1 MTEPNNEME
10 LVNETTIDLEPTTLE
25 VTPTLEGDALESNEF
40 EASQEAL
47 QTKRIQE
54 IVKKA
59 LTQAFAEAKQ
69 SAGEFR
75 TITKETL
82 TEVAATMQAEDPSTQ
97 HSADQTSSAPSSS
110 SSVKSI
116 LAAVFKALK
125 SEFSTFA
132 QRQSVELKQQT
143 SNWDAKLEQQ
153 YGDRYTSR
161 KQQAKDAAAWYTK
174 TANQAQTIK
183 PSPFERKQAEM
194 GETFG
199 ESGTRF
205 AQKEQQIKQ
214 QIKQRLQTLAAKF

>member
-10 LVNETTIDLEPTTLE
+10 LVNETTTTDLEPMTLE
-25 VTPTLEGDALESNEF
+25 VTPTLEGEDVETDQA
-40 EASQEAL
+40 AL
-47 QTKRIQE
+47 QTQRIQA

-59 LTQAFAEAKQ
+59 LTQAFAEVKQ

-82 TEVAATMQAEDPSTQ
+82 TEVAATMQAEDQPTQ
-97 HSADQTSSAPSSS
+97 NGFDQNSDQNSSAPSSS
-110 SSVKSI
+110 SNIKSI

-125 SEFSTFA
+125 LEFLTFA

-174 TANQAQTIK
+174 TASQAQTIK

>member
-1 MTEPNNEME
+1 
-10 LVNETTIDLEPTTLE
+10 LEPTTLD
-25 VTPTLEGDALESNEF
+25 VTPTLEGGF
-40 EASQEAL
+40 EADQESL

-54 IVKKA
+54 IVRKA
-59 LTQAFAEAKQ
+59 VTQAFAEVKQ

-82 TEVAATMQAEDPSTQ
+82 AEVAATVQTEDQPAQTSAAQAE
-97 HSADQTSSAPSSS
+97 QTSSASSS
-110 SSVKSI
+110 SSTVKSI

-125 SEFSTFA
+125 LEFSTFA

-153 YGDRYTSR
+153 YGDRYTAR
-161 KQQAKDAAAWYTK
+161 KQQVKDAAAWDTK
-174 TANQAQTIK
+174 TAKQAQTIK

-194 GETFG
+194 GTTWG
-199 ESGTRF
+199 ESGARF

-214 QIKQRLQTLAAKF
+214 QIKQRLQTFAAKL

>member
-10 LVNETTIDLEPTTLE
+10 LVNETTTTNLEPTTLE
-25 VTPTLEGDALESNEF
+25 VTPNLEGEEV
-40 EASQEAL
+40 EADQEAL
-47 QTKRIQE
+47 QTQRIQE

-59 LTQAFAEAKQ
+59 LTQTFAEVKQ

-82 TEVAATMQAEDPSTQ
+82 TEVAATMQAEDQATQ
-97 HSADQTSSAPSSS
+97 NSADQNSSAPSSS
-110 SSVKSI
+110 SNIKSI

-125 SEFSTFA
+125 LEFLTFA

-143 SNWDAKLEQQ
+143 SKLDAKLEQQ
-153 YGDRYTSR
+153 YGDRYTAR
-161 KQQAKDAAAWYTK
+161 KQQVKDAAAWYTK
-174 TANQAQTIK
+174 TASQAQTIQ

-194 GETFG
+194 GETWG
-199 ESGTRF
+199 ESGARF

-214 QIKQRLQTLAAKF
+214 QIKQRLQTLTAKF

>member
-10 LVNETTIDLEPTTLE
+10 LGNEITTTNLEPTTLE
-25 VTPTLEGDALESNEF
+25 VTPTLEEVEADQES
-40 EASQEAL
+40 L
-47 QTKRIQE
+47 QTKRIQA

-82 TEVAATMQAEDPSTQ
+82 TEVAATMQAENQSTQNSADPS
-97 HSADQTSSAPSSS
+97 SSASSSS

-143 SNWDAKLEQQ
+143 SNWDTKLEQQ
-153 YGDRYTSR
+153 YGDRYTTR
-161 KQQAKDAAAWYTK
+161 KQQVRDAAAWYTK

-194 GETFG
+194 GATWG
-199 ESGTRF
+199 ESGTRL

-214 QIKQRLQTLAAKF
+214 QIKQRLQTFAAKF

>member
-25 VTPTLEGDALESNEF
+25 VTPNVEGDTLEANKF
-40 EASQEAL
+40 EADQEAL
-47 QTKRIQE
+47 QTKRIQG

-59 LTQAFAEAKQ
+59 LTQAFAEVKQ

-82 TEVAATMQAEDPSTQ
+82 TEVAATMQAEDQPTQ
-97 HSADQTSSAPSSS
+97 TSADQTSSVSSS
-110 SSVKSI
+110 STVKSI

-125 SEFSTFA
+125 QEFSTFA

-194 GETFG
+194 GATWG
-199 ESGTRF
+199 ESGAQF

-214 QIKQRLQTLAAKF
+214 QIKQRLQTFAAKL

>member
-10 LVNETTIDLEPTTLE
+10 LVNETTTIDLEPTTLE
-25 VTPTLEGDALESNEF
+25 ATSTLEGDALESNEF
-40 EASQEAL
+40 EADQEAL
-47 QTKRIQE
+47 QTQRIQG

-59 LTQAFAEAKQ
+59 LTQAFAEVKQ

-82 TEVAATMQAEDPSTQ
+82 TEVAATMQAEDQ
-97 HSADQTSSAPSSS
+97 SAQNSSDQNSSAPSS

-125 SEFSTFA
+125 QEFSTFA

-153 YGDRYTSR
+153 YGDRYTTR